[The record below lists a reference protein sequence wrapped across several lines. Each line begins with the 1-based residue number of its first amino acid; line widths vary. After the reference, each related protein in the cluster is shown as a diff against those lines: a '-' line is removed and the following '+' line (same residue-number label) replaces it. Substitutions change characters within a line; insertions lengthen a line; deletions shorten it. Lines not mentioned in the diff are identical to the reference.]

1 MSKILPQKQNLLP
14 VCLKRK
20 LDYTGNY
27 IEEVINRN
35 KVNAYFNFF
44 KWFNPLFTNT
54 ELSIDAIDAY
64 EIDCDVAADTF
75 ENAASE
81 ADKKLE
87 IIEEEEEEDD
97 TDSIGDEFDP
107 NLNTFFQSCGR
118 KMKK

>member
-1 MSKILPQKQNLLP
+1 M
-14 VCLKRK
+14 
-20 LDYTGNY
+20 
-27 IEEVINRN
+27 
-35 KVNAYFNFF
+35 
-44 KWFNPLFTNT
+44 
-54 ELSIDAIDAY
+54 
-64 EIDCDVAADTF
+64 AADTF